1 MISLKYKEVI
11 KSFGAYGLSNVSSQ
25 FLLLIYGFLLAN
37 HLGPA
42 LFGVY
47 SGHIAFVL
55 LLSFVINWGLD
66 TYLLFESGTYQQTKS
81 INELT
86 GKIIFV
92 KLFLGALWISALLII
107 SQVVNSDFFNLDLM
121 FIASVDILADSIF
134 FTQLA
139 TLNVNNATK
148 KLSALLVSSRVA
160 RLLSGIFVIMLGI
173 TSIQLILLLR
183 LAATLVFTVFS
194 IIITKTKIIAM
205 PFKDIKA
212 LWYAARH
219 YGFSETLAIIY
230 AQLDL
235 SLLAIILGDVATGLY
250 TTSSRLIIALYSIP
264 NAAYLLFIPRLRKV
278 FLTNRRKFIRNFF
291 IIQTGFFLL
300 GLVLFLSVYFSGNWI
315 ISLLLPDTFAP
326 SGELLQLMSIVAL
339 IKSINYGFGAF
350 LVAVEWQKN
359 RLVPQFIASVLA
371 LLLNLIIL
379 PKLGLPGAA
388 YIFIINEVVLL
399 LGYAGFVLKWLTI
412 NRASF

>member
-66 TYLLFESGTYQQTKS
+66 TYLLFESGTYHQTKS

-92 KLFLGALWISALLII
+92 KLYLGVLWISALLLISKII
-107 SQVVNSDFFNLDLM
+107 NPDFFEPDLI
-121 FIASVDILADSIF
+121 FLASIDVLADSLF

-139 TLNVNNATK
+139 ALNVNNATK

-160 RLLSGIFVIMLGI
+160 RLLTGIFVIMLGI

-183 LAATLVFTVFS
+183 LAATSVFAVFS
-194 IIITKTKIIAM
+194 ILITKTKIIRM

-291 IIQTGFFLL
+291 IVQAGFFLL
-300 GLVLFLSVYFSGNWI
+300 GLVLFLSVYFSGKWI

-359 RLVPQFIASVLA
+359 RLIPQFIASVLA
-371 LLLNLIIL
+371 LILNLIIL
-379 PKLGLPGAA
+379 PKFGLPGAA